1 MDFARWLQERT
12 PPGAPTIPILT
23 PGARSAVELPRIRP
37 SVASPTAR
45 RFRRQRG
52 SAPAVHA
59 AYLVD
64 VEGVSP
70 RRLVS
75 SGLFDFSSDRAAR
88 HHVRDGRLTAAD
100 LGLWPWAVVD
110 GKPLPRNWWADAEFA
125 RALQEWAVGEHA
137 MPVSGVVRQLR
148 PRRYTAAARLPV
160 A

>member
-1 MDFARWLQERT
+1 MDFARWLRERT
-12 PPGAPTIPILT
+12 PPGAPTVPILA
-23 PGARSAVELPRIRP
+23 PGARATIELPRIR
-37 SVASPTAR
+37 AATGSPPAR
-45 RFRRQRG
+45 RFRRHRG

-75 SGLFDFSSDRAAR
+75 SGLFDFSSDRTAR

-110 GKPLPRNWWADAEFA
+110 GKPLPRNWWADLDFA
-125 RALQEWAVGEHA
+125 LALQEWAGA
-137 MPVSGVVRQLR
+137 PSATVRALR

-160 A
+160 